1 MLMHVIG
8 THCSMETFE
17 TSLQKRKVREG
28 FFNFFIQ
35 PGVDLFFVPVL
46 NKIN

>member
-17 TSLQKRKVREG
+17 TSLQKRQVRE
-28 FFNFFIQ
+28 
-35 PGVDLFFVPVL
+35 GVDLFFIPVL